1 MNTRS
6 EEEGSGGAG
15 LSKGTYE
22 ALLSVGC
29 CSASPPGLRPGT
41 GAGAAV
47 AVLLD
52 MVAVAVGFCAVS
64 GCWTGGGWLK
74 SAAAE
79 TCNQIELSDCLIH
92 LLIQ

>member
-6 EEEGSGGAG
+6 ELDSSIVRDGATG

-22 ALLSVGC
+22 ALLSDGAGV
-29 CSASPPGLRPGT
+29 SAAVMLLRPGT

-47 AVLLD
+47 AVLLLLD

-64 GCWTGGGWLK
+64 GC
-74 SAAAE
+74 
-79 TCNQIELSDCLIH
+79 
-92 LLIQ
+92 